1 MIEAPQITRQT
12 AEWQR
17 ASDLAAAAAS
27 RRIMN
32 PLLRY
37 GITPY
42 LVVSDCLAF
51 LAAVSAVKLTSI
63 TLWVLL
69 PVILL
74 FYSTGGLFRSRLNP
88 SALDDLPSLVGRA
101 FAAAAVVTWLG
112 VLASHLYVGEMLR
125 CAAYFAVDVVISRS
139 LCYRLVQ
146 TARARRLVAH
156 PALVL
161 GAGRIGGQVADFLV
175 QHSKYGLV
183 PVGFLDDHP
192 LLRPGDCDV
201 PVIGRPEDLANVIKT
216 HAIQDVIVAFS
227 NIRESA
233 MVDVIRTCDRLDCEI
248 FFVPRLFEL
257 GSALRDLDHV
267 WGVPLV
273 RLNRS
278 SFRTFPWRLKRVFDL
293 SFAAISLVVLAP
305 VLGMCALAA
314 RIDSGPGILFR
325 QERVGLD
332 GKPFMLLKF
341 RSLRPATQDESA
353 TRWSVVVDDRLGP
366 IGRILRKTSLDEL
379 PQLWNVLRGQ
389 MSIVGP
395 RPERPHFVEQFTSE
409 FPAYLARHRVP
420 SGLTGMSQV
429 HGLRGNT
436 SIEDRARLDNY
447 YIEHWSLWADIKIML
462 RTAGAVLR
470 GTGT

>member
-1 MIEAPQITRQT
+1 MTTDVLPDGVELPDVVPSP
-12 AEWQR
+12 WQR
-17 ASDLAAAAAS
+17 
-27 RRIMN
+27 RVN
-32 PLLRY
+32 PLLRR

-51 LAAVSAVKLTSI
+51 LIAVSAVKFTSR
-63 TLWVLL
+63 TLWSLL

-74 FYSTGGLFRSRLNP
+74 FYATGGLFRSRLNP

-101 FAAAAVVTWLG
+101 FAAAAVVTWPAA
-112 VLASHLYVGEMLR
+112 LASRLYVEDMLR
-125 CAAYFAVDVVISRS
+125 CAAFFAVAVLVCRTGLYRMVQFARS
-139 LCYRLVQ
+139 
-146 TARARRLVAH
+146 RRLVAH
-156 PALVL
+156 PTLIL
-161 GAGRIGGQVADFLV
+161 GAGRVGGQVADFLV
-175 QHSKYGLV
+175 QHAEYGLS

-192 LLRPGDCDV
+192 LLRPSDCEV
-201 PVIGRPEDLANVIKT
+201 PVVGGPSDLAE
-216 HAIQDVIVAFS
+216 AIHKYGIRDVIVAFS
-227 NIRESA
+227 NIREAA

-273 RLNRS
+273 RMKRAT
-278 SFRTFPWRLKRVFDL
+278 FRTFGWRLKRLFDVVFASIML
-293 SFAAISLVVLAP
+293 LVLAP
-305 VLGMCALAA
+305 VMALCAFAIRLE
-314 RIDSGPGILFR
+314 SGPGILFR

-332 GKPFMLLKF
+332 SKPFMLLKF
-341 RSLRPATQDESA
+341 RSLRPSTQEEAA
-353 TRWSVVVDDRLGP
+353 TRWSIAVDRRLGP
-366 IGRILRKTSLDEL
+366 AGRFLRKTSLDEL
-379 PQLWNVLRGQ
+379 PQLWNVLRGE

-395 RPERPHFVEQFTSE
+395 RPERPHFVQQFSGE

-447 YIEHWSLWADIKIML
+447 YIEHWSLWADIKILL
-462 RTAGAVLR
+462 RTAGAVVR
-470 GTGT
+470 GTGS

>member
-1 MIEAPQITRQT
+1 MAAARHMRDVVAD
-12 AEWQR
+12 AEQVADVASAGWQR
-17 ASDLAAAAAS
+17 WMS
-27 RRIMN
+27 
-32 PLLRY
+32 PLVRY

-42 LVVSDCLAF
+42 LVAADCFAF
-51 LAAVSAVKLTSI
+51 LVAVTAVKATSI
-63 TLWVLL
+63 TLWTLL

-74 FYSTGGLFRSRLNP
+74 FYSTGGLFRSRLTL
-88 SALDDLPSLVGRA
+88 SALDDLPSLLGRA

-112 VLASHLYVGEMLR
+112 ALASHLYVSEMLR
-125 CAAYFAVDVVISRS
+125 CSAFFAVAVVIGRAGLYS
-139 LCYRLVQ
+139 LVHQ
-146 TARARRLVAH
+146 ARARRLVSH
-156 PALVL
+156 PTLIL
-161 GAGRIGGQVADFLV
+161 GAGRVGGQVADFLA
-175 QHSKYGLV
+175 QHRQYGLR
-183 PVGFLDDHP
+183 PVGFLDEHP
-192 LLRPGDCDV
+192 LLRPSDCDV
-201 PVIGRPEDLANVIKT
+201 PVIGKPADLAA
-216 HAIQDVIVAFS
+216 AIQRHGVQDVIVAFS

-273 RLNRS
+273 RMKRAT
-278 SFRTFPWRLKRVFDL
+278 FRTFSWRLKRLFDVAL
-293 SFAAISLVVLAP
+293 ALASLVVLAP
-305 VLGMCALAA
+305 VLVVCGLAV
-314 RIDSGPGILFR
+314 RLESGPGVLFR

-353 TRWSVVVDDRLGP
+353 TRWSIALDDRLRP
-366 IGRILRKTSLDEL
+366 VGRLLRKTSLDEL
-379 PQLWNVLRGQ
+379 PQLLNVLRGQ

-447 YIEHWSLWADIKIML
+447 YIEHWSLWADIKIMA

-470 GTGT
+470 GTGS

>member
-1 MIEAPQITRQT
+1 MAAARQMQDVVAD
-12 AEWQR
+12 AEQAADVASAGWQR
-17 ASDLAAAAAS
+17 WTS
-27 RRIMN
+27 
-32 PLLRY
+32 PLDRF

-42 LVVSDCLAF
+42 VVAADCLAF
-51 LAAVSAVKLTSI
+51 VVAVTGVKATSI
-63 TLWVLL
+63 TLWTLL
-69 PVILL
+69 PVILM
-74 FYSTGGLFRSRLNP
+74 FYATGGLYRSRLTL
-88 SALDDLPSLVGRA
+88 SVLDDLPSLLGRA

-112 VLASHLYVGEMLR
+112 ALASHLYVSEMLR
-125 CAAYFAVDVVISRS
+125 CSAFFAVAVVIGRAG
-139 LCYRLVQ
+139 LYGVVHQ
-146 TARARRLVAH
+146 ARAHRIVSH
-156 PALVL
+156 PTLIL
-161 GAGRIGGQVADFLV
+161 GAGRVGGQVADFLA
-175 QHSKYGLV
+175 QHRKYGLR
-183 PVGFLDDHP
+183 PVGFLDEHP
-192 LLRPGDCDV
+192 LLRPSDCNV
-201 PVIGRPEDLANVIKT
+201 PVIGKPTDLAA
-216 HAIQDVIVAFS
+216 AIQRHGVQDVVVAFS

-273 RLNRS
+273 RMKRAT
-278 SFRTFPWRLKRVFDL
+278 FRTFSWRLKRLFDVAVASAL
-293 SFAAISLVVLAP
+293 LVLLAP
-305 VLGMCALAA
+305 VLALCALAV
-314 RIDSGPGILFR
+314 RLDSGPGVLFR

-341 RSLRPATQDESA
+341 RSMRPTTEDESA
-353 TRWSVVVDDRLGP
+353 TRWSIALDDRLGP
-366 IGRILRKTSLDEL
+366 VGRLLRKTSLDEL

-447 YIEHWSLWADIKIML
+447 YIEHWSFWADLKIML
-462 RTAGAVLR
+462 RTTGAVLR
-470 GTGT
+470 GTGS